1 MRAAHTPDATQRVS
15 GCVAE
20 PGSFGARRL
29 RRPEERLDRHA
40 MIGLYSHC
48 PVPREGRA
56 RSSRSRD
63 GCDGREAAFESRH
76 MKSAPDDDSASR
88 GRRRCGTSRR
98 GRPAPDG
105 AGPAAAIAAVGNGGS
120 GRGGGKREPGKRWKP
135 GAFTGGPTRIT
146 RHSHRARSA
155 GDSGAAVVTITR
167 VLSFFAHEA
176 ADAIGRP
183 AFRAPSARGRRREP
197 KPGRGDH
204 AAGSRSCIPLN
215 AAI

>member
-1 MRAAHTPDATQRVS
+1 LRRSRTSGAARGDA
-15 GCVAE
+15 
-20 PGSFGARRL
+20 ARRAVSRTL
-29 RRPEERLDRHA
+29 IRPRLDNLPT
-40 MIGLYSHC
+40 IGLYSLY

-88 GRRRCGTSRR
+88 GRRRRGTSRR

-176 ADAIGRP
+176 ADAIGASGVP
-183 AFRAPSARGRRREP
+183 RALRKGATT
-197 KPGRGDH
+197 
-204 AAGSRSCIPLN
+204 
-215 AAI
+215 